1 MQQTYRTSGWLEI
14 IVGSMFSG
22 KSEEL
27 IRRLKRTRIARQK
40 MQVFKLAIDDRYSLA
55 DIVSHDGDK
64 LEAVSVASAAAIM
77 PLVADDTEVVA
88 VDEVQF
94 FDPEI
99 VTVCQR
105 LANQGR
111 RVILAGLDQDFRGEP
126 FGSVPVLMALAE
138 EVTKLRAICMRCGG
152 PASRTQ
158 RLVNGR
164 PAYYEDPVIMVGAQ
178 ENYEARCRKCH
189 EVPRQAGRGRTS
201 PEAAAAEAAATKE
214 MLPSRED
221 GQT

>member
-1 MQQTYRTSGWLEI
+1 MLQTYRTSGWIEI

-27 IRRLKRTRIARQK
+27 IRRLKRTRIAHQK
-40 MQVFKLAIDDRYSLA
+40 MQVFKPAIDDRYSLG

-64 LEAVSVASAAAIM
+64 VEAISVSKAAEI
-77 PLVADDTEVVA
+77 LHQVADDTEVVA
-88 VDEVQF
+88 IDEVQF

-99 VTVCQR
+99 VMVSTR

-164 PAYYEDPVIMVGAQ
+164 PAHYEDPVIMVGAQ

-189 EVPRQAGRGRTS
+189 EVPRRSVHRPAPGS
-201 PEAAAAEAAATKE
+201 AAQEAAATKE
-214 MLPSRED
+214 
-221 GQT
+221 

>member
-1 MQQTYRTSGWLEI
+1 MHLTYRTSGWIEI

-27 IRRLKRTRIARQK
+27 IRRLKRARIARQK
-40 MQVFKLAIDDRYSLA
+40 MQAFKPAIDDRYSLA
-55 DIVSHDGDK
+55 DVVSHDGDK
-64 LEAVSVASAAAIM
+64 VQAISVAKAAEILA
-77 PLVADDTEVVA
+77 LVDDDTEVVA
-88 VDEVQF
+88 IDEVQF
-94 FDPEI
+94 FDAEI

-126 FGSVPVLMALAE
+126 FGAVPTLMALAE
-138 EVTKLRAICMRCGG
+138 EVTKLRAICQRCGG

-158 RLVNGR
+158 RIVDGR

-189 EVPRQAGRGRTS
+189 EVPRRRAAEPDLRD
-201 PEAAAAEAAATKE
+201 EAAAA
-214 MLPSRED
+214 RE
-221 GQT
+221 

>member
-1 MQQTYRTSGWLEI
+1 MQQTYRTSGWIEI

-27 IRRLKRTRIARQK
+27 IRRLKRARIARQK
-40 MQVFKLAIDDRYSLA
+40 MQVFKPAIDDRYSLA
-55 DIVSHDGDK
+55 GIVSHDGDK
-64 LEAVSVASAAAIM
+64 IEAVPVGTAAEIM

-88 VDEVQF
+88 IDEVQF
-94 FDPEI
+94 FDPAI

-138 EVTKLRAICMRCGG
+138 DVTKLRAICMRCGG

-158 RLVNGR
+158 RLVDGR
-164 PAYYEDPVIMVGAQ
+164 PACYEDPIILVGAQ

-189 EVPRQAGRGRTS
+189 EVPRRSASVR
-201 PEAAAAEAAATKE
+201 EAAPTKE
-214 MLPSRED
+214 
-221 GQT
+221 

>member
-1 MQQTYRTSGWLEI
+1 MLQTYRTSGWIEI

-27 IRRLKRTRIARQK
+27 IRRLKRVRIARQK
-40 MQVFKLAIDDRYSLA
+40 MQVFKPAIDDRYSFA
-55 DIVSHDGDK
+55 DVVSHDGDK
-64 LEAVSVASAAAIM
+64 LEAVAVQSAAEI
-77 PLVADDTEVVA
+77 LRRVEDDTEVVA

-99 VTVCQR
+99 ITVCQR

-126 FGSVPVLMALAE
+126 FGAVPTLMALAE

-164 PAYYEDPVIMVGAQ
+164 PAYYEDPIIMVGAQ

-189 EVPRQAGRGRTS
+189 EVPRRTAEGQA
-201 PEAAAAEAAATKE
+201 AVA
-214 MLPSRED
+214 RE
-221 GQT
+221 

>member
-1 MQQTYRTSGWLEI
+1 MQQIYRSSGWIEM

-27 IRRLKRTRIARQK
+27 IRRLKRARIARLK
-40 MQVFKLAIDDRYSLA
+40 MQVFKPAIDDRYSLA
-55 DIVSHDGDK
+55 DIVSHDGYK
-64 LEAVSVASAAAIM
+64 TQALSVSRAAEIM
-77 PLVADDTEVVA
+77 ALVDDDTEVVA
-88 VDEVQF
+88 IDEVQF

-99 VTVCQR
+99 VTVCTR

-126 FGSVPVLMALAE
+126 FGSVPTLLALAE
-138 EVTKLRAICMRCGG
+138 EITKLRAICMRCGG

-164 PAYYEDPVIMVGAQ
+164 PAHFEDPVILVGAQ

-189 EVPRQAGRGRTS
+189 EVPRRSKSHKEPTAAK
-201 PEAAAAEAAATKE
+201 EAAAAKE
-214 MLPSRED
+214 
-221 GQT
+221 

>member
-1 MQQTYRTSGWLEI
+1 MQHLYRASGWIEI
-14 IVGSMFSG
+14 VVGSMFSG

-27 IRRLKRTRIARQK
+27 IRRLKRARIARQK
-40 MQVFKLAIDDRYSLA
+40 MQVFKPAIDDRYSLA

-64 LEAVSVASAAAIM
+64 LQALSVGSAVEIM
-77 PLVADDTEVVA
+77 TLVEDDTEVVA
-88 VDEVQF
+88 IDEVQF

-99 VTVCQR
+99 VTICTR

-126 FGSVPVLMALAE
+126 FGSVPLLMALAE
-138 EVTKLRAICMRCGG
+138 DVTKLRAICMRCGG
-152 PASRTQ
+152 PACRTQ

-164 PAYYEDPVIMVGAQ
+164 PAHYEDPIIMVGAQ

-189 EVPRQAGRGRTS
+189 EVPHRPADRTEEAHAAAK
-201 PEAAAAEAAATKE
+201 EAAAAK
-214 MLPSRED
+214 
-221 GQT
+221 G